1 MDLIRNMFDKD
12 KWFLLLARNGFFGN
26 WDDEKF
32 LKRTFQAKMGGGKV
46 GFEQSSII

>member
-1 MDLIRNMFDKD
+1 MYLIRNIFDKD

-32 LKRTFQAKMGGGKV
+32 LKRTFQAKMGQTVRKLDGRP
-46 GFEQSSII
+46 S